1 MAWTLGQLQV
11 IRWVISLIEYRI
23 WIGCLAIGSDVVVST
38 NWIQVGLERTQRNST
53 GNLIGLIELWLRSRR
68 PRIRTGPACCRC
80 PPFAPRWRVSET
92 IRLRSPV
99 GVSLVAQ
106 GFCCLPAFH
115 GAQKRRNSD
124 VAAPE

>member
-53 GNLIGLIELWLRSRR
+53 GNLIGLIELWLRSR
-68 PRIRTGPACCRC
+68 TGP
-80 PPFAPRWRVSET
+80 P
-92 IRLRSPV
+92 
-99 GVSLVAQ
+99 
-106 GFCCLPAFH
+106 
-115 GAQKRRNSD
+115 
-124 VAAPE
+124 